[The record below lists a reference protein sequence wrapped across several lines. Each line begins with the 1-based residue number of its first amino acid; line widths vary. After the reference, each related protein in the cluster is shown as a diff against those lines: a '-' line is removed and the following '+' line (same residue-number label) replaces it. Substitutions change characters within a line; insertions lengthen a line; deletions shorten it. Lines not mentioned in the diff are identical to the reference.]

1 MDYLEKDKQGVKILK
16 NGECYTVPQSDY
28 GLAEIW
34 YINDIYFLF
43 GIPLFGGAP
52 YYVDN
57 FYAGNWKNPKEKEE
71 IISKIL
77 DIVHGWT

>member
-1 MDYLEKDKQGVKILK
+1 MDYLERDKQGVKTLK
-16 NGECYTVPQSDY
+16 NGECYTVSQSDY

-43 GIPLFGGAP
+43 GIPVFGGDP
-52 YYVDN
+52 YYVDK
-57 FYAGNWKNPKEKEE
+57 FHAGNWRNPKEKEE
-71 IISKIL
+71 VIAKIL